1 MNKLPKFIMLCGI
14 PGSGKSTYCEKYKSN
29 KDYVIVS
36 SDSVREE
43 LGDVNDQS
51 KNTEVFEIVHNKIKE
66 TLKNGYN
73 VIQDCT
79 NLSRRRRIHFINNEL
94 KNIPCEKI
102 CVLFATPIEIC
113 KRNNAN
119 RERKVPEEV
128 IERMVR
134 NYDVPCMQEGW
145 DDIQI
150 VWWDWKNDG
159 LEFNFYKDMKDWRH
173 VSQDNYHHKLTIGD
187 HMIKAGEYIFDK
199 TDNPL
204 LIIATCMHDCGKI
217 ETKDFHNSKGESCE
231 TAHYYQHHL
240 YGSYLSL
247 FYLKEL
253 CDNEYVKVSDKA
265 ILYISLLIGLHMNP
279 FLKWKD
285 SKKAEEKDRRMFGEN
300 VYRDII
306 KLHEAD
312 LAAH

>member
-1 MNKLPKFIMLCGI
+1 MSKLYFLCGLVA
-14 PGSGKSTYCEKYKSN
+14 SGKSTWAEFNKEKL
-29 KDYVIVS
+29 DFVIHS
-36 SDSVREE
+36 SDSIRAE
-43 LGDVNDQS
+43 LGDINDQS
-51 KNTEVFEIVHNKIKE
+51 KNELVFN
-66 TLKNGYN
+66 TLHKRVKKDLLSGKN
-73 VIQDCT
+73 VCVDAT
-79 NLSRRRRIHFINNEL
+79 SLSRRKRVHFLNNEL

-119 RERKVPEEV
+119 RDRKVPEEV

-145 DDIQI
+145 NDIQI
-150 VWWDWKNDG
+150 VWWDWKKDG
-159 LEFNFYKDMKDWRH
+159 LEFNFNKDMKDWRH
-173 VSQDNYHHKLTIGD
+173 VSHDNPHHKLNIGD
-187 HMIKAGEYIFDK
+187 HMMKAVEYMFNEV
-199 TDNPL
+199 DNPVL
-204 LIIATCMHDCGKI
+204 LIATCMHDCGKI
-217 ETKDFHNSKGESCE
+217 ATKDFHNSKGESCE

-253 CDNEYVKVSDKA
+253 RDNEYVKMSDKA

-279 FLKWKD
+279 FLKWKN